1 MAPRTD
7 VESSTQ
13 GVSYAGRQ
21 RRSLRTCLVPAALFG
36 LLLGGCSTLSGIGSP
51 STLSD
56 SAPRHP
62 VDISRIPDA
71 VPRAEKRSKYGNP
84 PSYTVNNRRYEV
96 LNEHR
101 GYVERGV
108 ASWYGTK
115 FHGKR
120 TSSGEPYNMYA
131 MTAAH
136 RSLPLPTYAEV
147 TNLENGRS
155 VTVKINDRGPFKEN
169 RILDLSYAAAYRL
182 GITETGTGLVEIRAI
197 DPTTPMRR
205 AESAATAG
213 SAAGNPEIYLQLGA
227 FSERDNA
234 ERLLTRLRGILPA
247 RIRVDPIQAS
257 GTTLYRVRV
266 GPLAGV
272 NEADRLSKRLL
283 DLGIDPPRV
292 VIN

>member
-1 MAPRTD
+1 M
-7 VESSTQ
+7 
-13 GVSYAGRQ
+13 
-21 RRSLRTCLVPAALFG
+21 C
-36 LLLGGCSTLSGIGSP
+36 GCSTLPGFESP
-51 STLSD
+51 FSRGD

-62 VDISRIPDA
+62 IDVSQVPDA
-71 VPRAEKRSKYGNP
+71 VPRVEQRSKYGNP
-84 PSYTVNNRRYEV
+84 QYYTVDSRRYQV
-96 LNEHR
+96 LEDHR
-101 GYVERGV
+101 GYVERGI

-115 FHGKR
+115 FHGRR

-147 TNLENGRS
+147 TNLENGRT

-197 DPTTPMRR
+197 D
-205 AESAATAG
+205 AAAPAKPAPSTADTVL
-213 SAAGNPEIYLQLGA
+213 SSGNPEIFLQLGA

-234 ERLLTRLRGILPA
+234 ERLLPRLQGILPEPV
-247 RIRVDPIQAS
+247 RVDPVDAS

-272 NEADRLSKRLL
+272 DEADRVSKQLL
-283 DLGIDPPRV
+283 DLGIEPPRV
-292 VIN
+292 VVN